1 MSYQEESQNEKTHEI
16 STFSFVIMLGVALIC
31 DAISAGLA
39 LIVIDGG
46 LLNNIFVFFVNMG
59 IWLWTFLKGMG
70 WRGAIAGGAGTVIE
84 FIPVVNILPTFTAEI
99 VGLFIYSRIS
109 EKTLAKIASVAP
121 EAEKVAKKIL
131 AKK

>member
-1 MSYQEESQNEKTHEI
+1 MPYQGENQNKHEI
-16 STFSFVIMLGVALIC
+16 STFSFVIMVGVALIC
-31 DAISAGLA
+31 DIISAALA

-46 LLNNIFVFFVNMG
+46 FFNDIFVFFVNMG

-84 FIPVVNILPTFTAEI
+84 FIPVINFLPIFTAEI
-99 VGLFIYSRIS
+99 VGLFIYSRVS
-109 EKTLAKIASVAP
+109 EKALTQIAAVAP
-121 EAEKVAKKIL
+121 EAANITKKIL